1 MGHTGSLSNK
11 IGQISGKG
19 LILNLISN
27 WWLYIYI
34 FCRISCPIPF
44 IRPNTGYLVIDI
56 MKPWYPD
63 LSLILCLQE
72 TRLLIE
78 EMCEPLLTQDLL
90 YQDDDSDDED
100 GDNDDEDGDNDDEDG
115 DSDKERLDLLDD
127 LLKATVDSDSM
138 LLPVNQNNAEKN
150 RPDTLNIQN
159 ISN

>member
-1 MGHTGSLSNK
+1 
-11 IGQISGKG
+11 
-19 LILNLISN
+19 
-27 WWLYIYI
+27 
-34 FCRISCPIPF
+34 
-44 IRPNTGYLVIDI
+44 

-63 LSLILCLQE
+63 LSQILCLQE

-100 GDNDDEDGDNDDEDG
+100 GDNDDEDSE
-115 DSDKERLDLLDD
+115 SDKERLDLLDD

-159 ISN
+159 ISNWIYIINITFFP